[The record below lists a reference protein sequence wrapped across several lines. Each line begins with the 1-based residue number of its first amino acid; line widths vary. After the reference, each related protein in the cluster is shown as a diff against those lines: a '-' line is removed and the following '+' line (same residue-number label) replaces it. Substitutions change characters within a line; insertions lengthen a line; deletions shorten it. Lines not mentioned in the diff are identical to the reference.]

1 MRESPPAFP
10 FAAVAGMEMAK
21 QALLL
26 LAVDPGLKGVLIQ
39 AGPGRAKSLLV
50 RGFQALAPGPFIEAP
65 AGVTEDQLLGGLDL
79 ERTLATGVRHAAPG
93 LLARAHGGFVCV
105 NEANLLDQTAVRH
118 LAHALTSGLVRLERE
133 GIGAEFQSGF
143 AFIGTYD
150 AGEGC
155 VDASLAEAAGLHVHE
170 DGLLSGPQRAG
181 MLERVAAYHSAPAA
195 FCRKYAA
202 ESGLLRDR
210 IAAARALL
218 PRVEIGANDLRR
230 LVRAAMC
237 AGAASHRADVFAVRC
252 AKASAAFM
260 KRKLVEEED
269 LIVATRLV
277 LSPRAVSAAPPAAGP
292 QPVESDG
299 ESSSGERGEDMKF
312 DAIDCGIPEDLAEV
326 VNAAGQPGRRR
337 NAAAA
342 KQSWERGRYIR
353 AVAARPGAHRIA
365 ITATLVA
372 AVRRGSRSPIRIGKQ
387 DLRYKEFR
395 QKAGVLTIFVVDSS
409 GSMALSRMDQAKG
422 ALIRLLQKAYV
433 YRDRVAL
440 IGFRGDRADV
450 LLPPSR
456 SVELAKRAL
465 DSLAVGGG
473 TPLAAGL
480 RATLELAT
488 RQTDASQTLM
498 VLLTDGRANVGGP
511 DKLERACAALR
522 TKRVGAVVIDNRD
535 RFAAGGETERLAKL
549 LDGRHVYL
557 NRPGS
562 DSVYSIVAEA
572 TEGLRGH
579 GA

>member
-1 MRESPPAFP
+1 MR
-10 FAAVAGMEMAK
+10 
-21 QALLL
+21 
-26 LAVDPGLKGVLIQ
+26 PG
-39 AGPGRAKSLLV
+39 S
-50 RGFQALAPGPFIEAP
+50 
-65 AGVTEDQLLGGLDL
+65 
-79 ERTLATGVRHAAPG
+79 
-93 LLARAHGGFVCV
+93 
-105 NEANLLDQTAVRH
+105 
-118 LAHALTSGLVRLERE
+118 
-133 GIGAEFQSGF
+133 
-143 AFIGTYD
+143 
-150 AGEGC
+150 
-155 VDASLAEAAGLHVHE
+155 
-170 DGLLSGPQRAG
+170 RAG
-181 MLERVAAYHSAPAA
+181 
-195 FCRKYAA
+195 
-202 ESGLLRDR
+202 
-210 IAAARALL
+210 
-218 PRVEIGANDLRR
+218 
-230 LVRAAMC
+230 
-237 AGAASHRADVFAVRC
+237 
-252 AKASAAFM
+252 
-260 KRKLVEEED
+260 
-269 LIVATRLV
+269 
-277 LSPRAVSAAPPAAGP
+277 
-292 QPVESDG
+292 G
-299 ESSSGERGEDMKF
+299 ET
-312 DAIDCGIPEDLAEV
+312 P
-326 VNAAGQPGRRR
+326 RRR
-337 NAAAA
+337 NKVGNAGGTFARSPRGQAPTALLSLQHWWRRCAAD
-342 KQSWERGRYIR
+342 RGPPF
-353 AVAARPGAHRIA
+353 AS
-365 ITATLVA
+365 
-372 AVRRGSRSPIRIGKQ
+372 GSRTFGI
-387 DLRYKEFR
+387 KEFR

-480 RATLELAT
+480 QATLELAT

-549 LDGRHVYL
+549 LGGRHVYL